1 MPTKTNK
8 KIKSVR
14 KFADETQDQNAVEAR
29 ERYSLVLPKQ
39 ALKVEKQQ
47 HNNRSTYIEIEDLE

>member
-14 KFADETQDQNAVEAR
+14 KITDEQQNQQVMEAR
-29 ERYSLVLPKQ
+29 ERYSLALPKQ
-39 ALKVEKQQ
+39 ALKTDK
-47 HNNRSTYIEIEDLE
+47 HLLNNRSNQIEIEDLD